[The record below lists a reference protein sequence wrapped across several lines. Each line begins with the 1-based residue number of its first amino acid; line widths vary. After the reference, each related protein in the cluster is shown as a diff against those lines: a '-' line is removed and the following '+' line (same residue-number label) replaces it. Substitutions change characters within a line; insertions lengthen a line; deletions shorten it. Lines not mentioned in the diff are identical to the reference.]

1 MDSFLFEEKFKEKHF
16 YATIL
21 NSIYEHKQ
29 KDSLSLVWLCCKSM
43 NIDWSYPMYNLFGVC
58 CIAWENEVYELIFKL
73 VTQSCHCNQG
83 NMLFEDCYGK
93 YITLGE

>member
-29 KDSLSLVWLCCKSM
+29 KDSFISLVMLQKHEYWL
-43 NIDWSYPMYNLFGVC
+43 
-58 CIAWENEVYELIFKL
+58 KL
-73 VTQSCHCNQG
+73 SNV
-83 NMLFEDCYGK
+83 
-93 YITLGE
+93 